1 MYILTNSIKS
11 SIVLK
16 ENMFKELY
24 NKTIKL
30 AGHRRSKSI
39 LGFISFIES
48 FIFPIPPDVLIIPM
62 TIAKRNEWFRIAF
75 IASIGSVLGACLGY
89 FIGYVFFNEVGVKIF
104 ELYGVDNTSFLKD
117 KLSSEGGVIAWMTLL
132 AIAGFTPVPF
142 KLLTITSGFVHFNLI
157 YFIII
162 SAVTRGSRFF
172 IIAFLIGNFG
182 PTMKKIIEKKLL
194 PFSILI
200 GILLIIIGYMVYNFL
215 LDFTS

>member
-1 MYILTNSIKS
+1 
-11 SIVLK
+11 
-16 ENMFKELY
+16 MFKELY
-24 NKTIKL
+24 QKSIKL
-30 AGHRRSKSI
+30 AGHKSSKSI

-200 GILLIIIGYMVYNFL
+200 GIVLIIIGYMVYNFL